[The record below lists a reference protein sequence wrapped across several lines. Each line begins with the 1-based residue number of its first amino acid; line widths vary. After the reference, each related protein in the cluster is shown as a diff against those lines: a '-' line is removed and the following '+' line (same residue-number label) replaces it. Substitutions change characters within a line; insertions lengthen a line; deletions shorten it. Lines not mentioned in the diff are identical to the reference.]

1 MYIIKTAAFFF
12 GSVVTEKN
20 NSLKMA
26 SIGQAID
33 QAARPRIVIALLQI
47 GLAVQLHQSFAW
59 HFLIVTLH
67 HHGFCS
73 SYHEVQTFNQNVA
86 LDQGTDTPSYNGEFV
101 QYAADNVDHNIRTL
115 DLSRHGNGCS
125 RHFWHQAQSYC
136 PAKYCHSERNLSL
149 CGRHNRGRGGEGGE
163 VQGRREKC
171 GGIPSSFFPPPT
183 QVKSHKLE
191 G

>member
-1 MYIIKTAAFFF
+1 
-12 GSVVTEKN
+12 
-20 NSLKMA
+20 MA

-47 GLAVQLHQSFAW
+47 GLAAQLHQSFAW

-101 QYAADNVDHNIRTL
+101 QYAADNVDDKNRTL
-115 DLSRHGNGCS
+115 DLSRHWKGCS
-125 RHFWHQAQSYC
+125 RHSWHQAQSYC

-149 CGRHNRGRGGEGGE
+149 CGRHNRGKGGGAREAGKIWGHSILDFPASL
-163 VQGRREKC
+163 VPYPHPQLRWPRRLK
-171 GGIPSSFFPPPT
+171 
-183 QVKSHKLE
+183 KSHQLE